1 MRTNIRTANHWS
13 TSTHPMPSLKRP
25 IPSIF
30 VRSFYTKL
38 SWGLANVF
46 PDHTPSGRTRAL
58 TADVFCVII
67 KCDMVSDSSAL
78 ASFLNNPM
86 MTNDVSWLHRPITI
100 ALTNETSAM
109 TTQYDLLSKDS
120 STAIA
125 HHFTSASIPRTRKLT
140 QQGLR
145 SQKTFSYRIFG
156 MNRNAN
162 HKARC
167 SAPHNTTKS
176 RW

>member
-13 TSTHPMPSLKRP
+13 TSTYPTQPLKRP
-25 IPSIF
+25 SPSIC
-30 VRSFYTKL
+30 VRPFNTKL
-38 SWGLANVF
+38 SWGLANMF

-58 TADVFCVII
+58 TANVFCVII

-100 ALTNETSAM
+100 ALTNETTAM
-109 TTQYDLLSKDS
+109 TTQYVLLPKDY

-162 HKARC
+162 HKAWC